1 MKIIIS
7 PSKTQKIKKIKDFEE
22 KDLIYKE
29 ETDKLIK
36 ILKKFKKE
44 EIQKIMK
51 TSDKLTDE
59 IYKNYKNFY
68 KNELGHAAASYTGI
82 AYKAL
87 DIESFSKKD
96 IEYLEE
102 HMIILSA
109 LYGVLTPLTK
119 IYPYRLDMNMSILEK
134 KSLYEYWNKNV
145 NEYFENEDTIINLAS
160 KEFSKML
167 KKPLVDIDFFEKK
180 NGKLVQISTNSKKA
194 RGEMASVI
202 IKNRVE
208 SIEKLKK
215 VVFDN
220 YRFDKKLSQEN
231 RLVFVK

>member
-7 PSKTQKIKKIKDFEE
+7 PSKTQKIKKIKDFEL

-29 ETDKLIK
+29 ETERLVK

-44 EIQKIMK
+44 EIKKIMK

-59 IYKNYKNFY
+59 IYNNYKDFY
-68 KNELGHAAASYTGI
+68 NQEQGHAAASYTGI

-87 DIESFSKKD
+87 DIEFFSKKD

-102 HMIILSA
+102 HMVILSA
-109 LYGVLTPLTK
+109 LYGVLTPVTK

-134 KSLYEYWNKNV
+134 KSLYEYWDKNV
-145 NEYFENEDTIINLAS
+145 NDYFENEDTIINLAS

-167 KKPLVDIDFFEKK
+167 KKPLTDIDFFEKR

-194 RGEMASVI
+194 RGEMAALI
-202 IKNRVE
+202 IKNRIE
-208 SIEKLKK
+208 SIEKIKT

-220 YRFDKKLSQEN
+220 YKFDKKLSQEN
-231 RLVFVK
+231 KLVFVK